1 MKYRKHRKMT
11 WAGKIPLGKTEK
23 TIVTRAGQA
32 DWDLTGWWGQSRGH
46 WSMRHTVKRI
56 EYKIPRVT
64 ANIYLG
70 QILAKCF
77 WRPCQTLRRWPER
90 GCLHSKGSS
99 VPSSWKWIGLNHRI
113 SDPIVMSCLL
123 VSWLVRYE
131 LLWTISR

>member
-1 MKYRKHRKMT
+1 MKYRKHSKMT

-23 TIVTRAGQA
+23 TIVTRAGQE

-46 WSMRHTVKRI
+46 WSMGHTVKRI
-56 EYKIPRVT
+56 EYKFPSVT

-99 VPSSWKWIGLNHRI
+99 VPSSWKWIWIKSQNIWPH
-113 SDPIVMSCLL
+113 SYVMS
-123 VSWLVRYE
+123 SGFMIGE
-131 LLWTISR
+131 IWTSVDN